1 MHRALSPA
9 LASAYVNHIAP
20 DDEDLL
26 DAQVTVAS
34 LGHVPALVTDIEHVA
49 DNLSR
54 EWLVETRVAR
64 KNLTDEKQAEYDLL
78 EGMSLKPE
86 RLDLVVPVTAQ
97 ADTKVRESD
106 GTEKVLPTDDK
117 HLLVSSEGTYPV
129 ELNDWERKVVQA
141 EEGQPNFVGWY
152 RNPERGVKESLA
164 VAYED
169 AGTWRALRPDF
180 LFFSQVNGQVVVD
193 IVDPHG
199 FHLADALPKLRGLAK
214 FAEAYG
220 DEFRRI
226 EAVAIVGNKM
236 RVLDLTR
243 PVVRAEVED
252 ATDAQA
258 LYKSDVASDYQ

>member
-1 MHRALSPA
+1 M
-9 LASAYVNHIAP
+9 
-20 DDEDLL
+20 
-26 DAQVTVAS
+26 
-34 LGHVPALVTDIEHVA
+34 
-49 DNLSR
+49 
-54 EWLVETRVAR
+54 
-64 KNLTDEKQAEYDLL
+64 
-78 EGMSLKPE
+78 
-86 RLDLVVPVTAQ
+86 
-97 ADTKVRESD
+97 
-106 GTEKVLPTDDK
+106 
-117 HLLVSSEGTYPV
+117 
-129 ELNDWERKVVQA
+129 
-141 EEGQPNFVGWY
+141 F
-152 RNPERGVKESLA
+152 
-164 VAYED
+164 
-169 AGTWRALRPDF
+169 F